1 MVAWFRL
8 FSPVYW
14 ALFLR
19 EGGGHTH
26 WGRLVCS
33 LANIALSFNKESL
46 LFLLE
51 GITKECKSSSAAS
64 RYCFC
69 NLLQLLISQ
78 NELIMIC
85 HVFKIK
91 RHSATFEV
99 RWLLSFF
106 FIKKDAQWN
115 LKVSVSSYKRCFCE
129 YLHMP
134 TRVLASRAFVSP
146 SNENKRIIAAHVW
159 WTFNIS
165 VSSHEL
171 LCSKPSK
178 SQPISLARLKHG

>member
-19 EGGGHTH
+19 EGSGYTH

-46 LFLLE
+46 LFFLE

-106 FIKKDAQWN
+106 FHKKGCTMEF
-115 LKVSVSSYKRCFCE
+115 KSFSVFLQTLFLWVFTYANQGPCLVGMKWFEWKQKNNC
-129 YLHMP
+129 
-134 TRVLASRAFVSP
+134 
-146 SNENKRIIAAHVW
+146 
-159 WTFNIS
+159 
-165 VSSHEL
+165 
-171 LCSKPSK
+171 CSCVMD
-178 SQPISLARLKHG
+178 I